1 VVSILL
7 LVAPRSAIEWLRGT
21 ILEPY
26 RRNVKDTPA
35 TWWTFRLIGALF
47 GAGFLLAIAA
57 LIRLMITG
65 CLGWPTC

>member
-1 VVSILL
+1 
-7 LVAPRSAIEWLRGT
+7 
-21 ILEPY
+21 
-26 RRNVKDTPA
+26 VKDTPA